1 MTATYLAWRYLR
13 AGRGLMSISA
23 ILSLVGMIIG
33 VGSLVV
39 AMAVVSGYETTLKKS
54 VIDVTGHLVVSR
66 SSGPEA
72 PAQFRELLEKVKDYQ
87 AYTPFVFIEAVL
99 AHEGKLS
106 GVAIEGVDENT
117 VHQVLNIRSRLREGE
132 FQLHRKEEASAALVG
147 RGLAT
152 KHGLKVGDRFRV
164 VLPTSASMDRGRVKP
179 RVSRFYV
186 AGILEMGRYDFDER
200 YFMTDIKTAQEFAQI
215 GDQVSGYRFRMKNDN
230 QARDLAPALDYEF
243 RPTYRARSWYSVN
256 QNLFNAID
264 YEKPVIFFVI
274 LVIVVAAAF
283 NISSTLLV
291 SVIRRYRDIS
301 ILRSMG
307 ASRRLIIRIFTA
319 QGVLIGLV
327 GSALGVL
334 FGLIGCA
341 LFSWA
346 QNHWT
351 LLPGEVYKIDRV
363 LIEIRWQD
371 LAMILVASWLIS
383 FLATLG
389 PARRGAALS
398 AVEGLRYE

>member
-23 ILSLVGMIIG
+23 VLSLVGMVLG

-54 VIDVTGHLVVSR
+54 VIDMTGHLVVSR
-66 SSGPEA
+66 SAGPEQ
-72 PAQFRELLEKVKDYQ
+72 PAQFRELLEKVKGLE

-106 GVAIEGVDENT
+106 GVAIEGVDEAT
-117 VHQVLNIRSRLREGE
+117 VHQVLRLKSRLRSGE
-132 FQLHRKEEASAALVG
+132 FQLHRRDDASAALVG
-147 RGLAT
+147 KGLAA
-152 KHGLKVGDRFRV
+152 KHGLKVGDYFRV

-186 AGILEMGRYDFDER
+186 AGILELGRYDFDER

-215 GDQVSGYRFRMKNDN
+215 GNQVSGYRFRMKDDDS
-230 QARDLAPALDYEF
+230 ARKLAPELDYEF
-243 RPTYRARSWYSVN
+243 RPHYRARSWYSVN

-274 LVIVVAAAF
+274 LVIVIAAAF

-307 ASRRLIIRIFTA
+307 ASRRLVLRIFTA
-319 QGVLIGLV
+319 QGLLIGFL
-327 GSALGVL
+327 GSAIGVI
-334 FGLIGCA
+334 FGLIGCG
-341 LFSWA
+341 LFAWA

-363 LIEIRWQD
+363 MIEVRPLDLLI
-371 LAMILVASWLIS
+371 ILLASWLIS